1 MSYIPASSSEH
12 EFDHNQE
19 ASDTSKDSSTEQSL
33 IQTLQ
38 AKLDGHRQIEKLL
51 RDSEEYHRAL
61 LQQLPIGV
69 ALCRLDGTLI
79 DFNPC
84 FSQVLGLS
92 AKELLTR
99 NYWEIITTNTP
110 QASIHILQAVMQH
123 QHYGPYETMLQSNNG
138 NVMVRLS
145 GLIVEKHGEQLIWSS
160 IEDITDRHLI
170 EDALRK
176 SEERFRCLV
185 EATSQI
191 IWVTDAK
198 GHFISEQTQWSNF
211 TGQTIAEI
219 EGWGWLNAVH
229 PDERLATAELWSR
242 CVMAQIPYENEH
254 RLRRF
259 DGVYRHMSV
268 RAIPI
273 TEPNGT
279 LREWVGIYSDITERK
294 EAQEF
299 LQQQTNELSATLH
312 ELKQTQMQLIQSEKM
327 SSLGQLVA
335 GVAHEINN
343 PVSFIYGNL
352 SHAARYA
359 QDLLH
364 LLELY
369 QKEYTQPSPELAIE
383 IESLDLPFLTKDF
396 LKLLESMRIGA
407 ERIRSIVQ
415 SLRNFSRLDQAE
427 SKMIDIHEGLDST
440 LMILQN
446 RLRPHG
452 DYPAVKIAKE
462 YGDLPLIEC
471 YAGQLNQVFMNIL
484 SNAIDALEEKFKQS
498 QNQDASSLIPTISI
512 HTQIIDAEWVRIAIA
527 DNGAG
532 MSETIAQKIFD
543 PFFTT
548 KPVGKG
554 TGLGMSISYQIIT
567 EGHHGRLQCH
577 STLMHGTEFVI
588 ELPMHQGKK
597 S

>member
-1 MSYIPASSSEH
+1 MSYTSPS
-12 EFDHNQE
+12 FDHNQVPSVMPYN
-19 ASDTSKDSSTEQSL
+19 ASTEQSL

-79 DFNPC
+79 DFNLSFTQILG
-84 FSQVLGLS
+84 FSTQ
-92 AKELLTR
+92 ELASR
-99 NYWEIITTNTP
+99 NYWEIVTTNSP

-123 QHYGPYETMLQSNNG
+123 QHYGPYETMLQGHNG
-138 NVMVRLS
+138 SVMVRLS
-145 GLIVEKHGEQLIWSS
+145 GLIVERHGEQLIWSS
-160 IEDITDRHLI
+160 IEDISDRYLM

-198 GHFISEQTQWSNF
+198 GHFISDQTQWSNF
-211 TGQTIAEI
+211 TGQTFAEI

-229 PDERLATAELWSR
+229 PDEQLTTAELWSR

-259 DGVYRHMSV
+259 DGAYRHMSV

-273 TEPNGT
+273 TEADGT

-299 LQQQTNELSATLH
+299 LQQQTNELSMTLH

-364 LLELY
+364 LVECY
-369 QKEYTQPSPELAIE
+369 QREYRHPSAELATE
-383 IESLDLPFLTKDF
+383 IEALDLPFLTEDF
-396 LKLLESMRIGA
+396 LKLLESMRVGA

-427 SKMIDIHEGLDST
+427 SKMVDIHEGIDST

-452 DYPAVKIAKE
+452 DYPAIKVVKE
-462 YGDLPLIEC
+462 YGALPLVEC
-471 YAGQLNQVFMNIL
+471 YAGQLNQVFMNVL
-484 SNAIDALEEKFKQS
+484 SNAIDALEDRCKDYSKQE
-498 QNQDASSLIPTISI
+498 NQDLEPTIRI
-512 HTQIIDAEWVRIAIA
+512 HTQLIDAAWIQVLIA
-527 DNGAG
+527 DNGSG
-532 MSETIAQKIFD
+532 IRESIVQKIFD

-567 EGHHGRLQCH
+567 EGHHGRLQCY
-577 STLMHGTEFVI
+577 STLLRGTEFVI
-588 ELPMHQGKK
+588 QLPVHQHN
-597 S
+597 SISAQNS

>member
-1 MSYIPASSSEH
+1 MSYSPASPFEH
-12 EFDHNQE
+12 DFAQQKLSADG
-19 ASDTSKDSSTEQSL
+19 AKDTSTEKSL

-79 DFNPC
+79 DFNHC
-84 FSQVLGLS
+84 FSQILGLS
-92 AKELLTR
+92 TKELVTR

-110 QASIHILQAVMQH
+110 QASIHILQAVMQN
-123 QHYGPYETMLQSNNG
+123 QHYGPYETMLKGSRG
-138 NVMVRLS
+138 TVMVRLS
-145 GLIVEKHGEQLIWSS
+145 GLIVDRHGEQLIWSS
-160 IEDITDRHLI
+160 IEDITDRYLI

-191 IWVTDAK
+191 IWVTNAK
-198 GHFISEQTQWSNF
+198 GHFVAEQTQWSNF
-211 TGQTIAEI
+211 TGQTLAEI

-229 PDERLATAELWSR
+229 PDEQLATAELWSR

-259 DGVYRHMSV
+259 DGTYRHMSV

-273 TEPNGT
+273 TEPDGT

-294 EAQEF
+294 ESQEF
-299 LQQQTNELSATLH
+299 LQQQTNELSATLD

-369 QKEYTQPSPELAIE
+369 QKEYPQTSPELATE
-383 IESLDLPFLTKDF
+383 IEALDLSFLTGDF

-446 RLRPHG
+446 RLRSHG
-452 DYPAVKIAKE
+452 DYPAVKISKE
-462 YGDLPLIEC
+462 YGNLPLIEC

-484 SNAIDALEEKFKQS
+484 SNAIDALEDKFKHHS
-498 QNQDASSLIPTISI
+498 DQDASSPAPTISI
-512 HTQIIDAEWVRIAIA
+512 ETQVLDGEWVEITIA
-527 DNGAG
+527 DNGVG
-532 MSETIAQKIFD
+532 IPESVIQKIFD

-567 EGHHGRLQCH
+567 EGHHGRLRCH
-577 STLMHGTEFVI
+577 STLMEGTEFVI
-588 ELPMHQGKK
+588 ELPVYQGKTH
-597 S
+597 